1 MAGNP
6 VASQRS
12 PSGNPRPSK
21 ERGSPAWAKP
31 IIGTVRAGPRTAA
44 PIRATN
50 WSTVVLVAARHFAT
64 DSVDGQRC
72 RWSGVTRLDLLKVV
86 GSRPA
91 RLARPEGEVPA
102 RAASA
107 SMASQICVW
116 VSMADGAGVDMADL
130 GGGAGAPG
138 SRRRGR
144 GCHVPDL
151 GIITLIKAPRQQ
163 RPVAS

>member
-91 RLARPEGEVPA
+91 RLARPEGDVPA

-116 VSMADGAGVDMADL
+116 VSMAEDGGVDMAEP
-130 GGGAGAPG
+130 GCGARAGQPSA
-138 SRRRGR
+138 RARIARTA
-144 GCHVPDL
+144 D
-151 GIITLIKAPRQQ
+151 
-163 RPVAS
+163 